1 MTPPYIFCILE
12 AKGSVQSKKQIFNK
26 LDDDM
31 NRHITNRYHSK
42 FTIINI

>member
-1 MTPPYIFCILE
+1 MTPPDIFCILD

-31 NRHITNRYHSK
+31 NRYITNRYYK